1 MLLPLCL
8 WDRQLFTASRQQVM
22 QAICGLPPQR
32 LNPPLQWQLP
42 QTAQRWGPLHRSH
55 PGQWMRPEQ
64 RTAPLLLQCSG

>member
-1 MLLPLCL
+1 MTGSAEHTEQRVCPNK
-8 WDRQLFTASRQQVM
+8 W
-22 QAICGLPPQR
+22 R

-42 QTAQRWGPLHRSH
+42 QIVQRLGPLHRSP